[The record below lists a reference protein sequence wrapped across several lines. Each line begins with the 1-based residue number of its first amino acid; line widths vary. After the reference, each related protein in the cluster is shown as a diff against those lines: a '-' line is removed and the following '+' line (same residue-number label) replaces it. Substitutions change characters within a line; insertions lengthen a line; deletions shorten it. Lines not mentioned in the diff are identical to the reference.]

1 MGFDY
6 VSDIYGKNRSRETR
20 FTQLE
25 TRAINLLS
33 SFVDKSISDKDF
45 ALAFDE
51 IRKQFSELI
60 KDNGE
65 VTFDEDT
72 PLWLNSLIGLH
83 FMDWRKVQQLK
94 WYFEEHPDELV
105 GEMKERYD
113 SIMQMGH
120 DQRFQQA
127 CKDILE
133 ELRKIQ
139 A

>member
-45 ALAFDE
+45 ALAFDDV
-51 IRKQFSELI
+51 RKQFIELI
-60 KDNGE
+60 KVNWE

-72 PLWLNSLIGLH
+72 PIWLNSLIGLH

-120 DQRFQQA
+120 D
-127 CKDILE
+127 
-133 ELRKIQ
+133 
-139 A
+139 